1 MKRSLL
7 FSAVLCAASLT
18 SVHAAQPITEP
29 EFASD
34 IVDRY
39 ADYIFYGSGAT
50 GMALV
55 VIDGNQRV
63 FRSYGETRPGNNVR
77 PQLDSVIRI
86 ASLTKLMTSEMLV
99 KLLDQGTVKLN
110 DPLSKY
116 APPGARVPTYNG
128 TPITLVNLA
137 THTSALP
144 REQPGGAA
152 HRPVFVWPT
161 REQRWKYLS
170 TAKLKAAPGSQAAY
184 SNLAFDLLADALA
197 NASGKPYTQLF
208 EEQITRP
215 LGMKDTTYTPSPDQ
229 CRRLMVAERGAS
241 PCNNTL
247 AAIGSGGVYSTPGD
261 MMRWMQQY
269 LSSDFYQRSNQ
280 ADRMQTLIYQRAQ
293 FTKVIGMDV
302 PGKADAL
309 GLGWVYMAPK
319 EGRPGIIQ
327 KTGGGGGFI
336 TYMAMIPQK
345 NIGAFV
351 VVTRSPLTRFKNMSD
366 ERILH
371 GELATTASYRRCRTA
386 CAGRHHAFCF
396 NAGEYGRQLYQRY
409 HDVDR
414 LPAGAGNALRA
425 CAGAADCRAHSVWPG
440 DCRYRLVADGDRIA
454 GSGRDQ
460 TAGAG
465 V

>member
-7 FSAVLCAASLT
+7 FSAVLYTASLT
-18 SVHAAQPITEP
+18 PVQAVQPIADP
-29 EFASD
+29 VFASD
-34 IVDRY
+34 IVERY
-39 ADYIFYGSGAT
+39 ADHIFYGSAAT

-63 FRSYGETRPGNNVR
+63 FRSFGETRPGNNVR

-86 ASLTKLMTSEMLV
+86 ASITKLMTSEMLV
-99 KLLDQGTVKLN
+99 KMLDQGKVQLN

-116 APPGARVPTYNG
+116 APPGARVPTYQG
-128 TPITLVNLA
+128 TPIRLVNLA

-152 HRPVFVWPT
+152 KRPVFVWPT
-161 REQRWKYLS
+161 REQRWNYLS
-170 TAKLKAAPGSQAAY
+170 TATLKTAPGTQAAY

-208 EEQITRP
+208 EENITRP
-215 LGMKDTTYTPSPDQ
+215 LGMKDTTFTPSPDQ
-229 CRRLMVAERGAS
+229 CKRLMVAEKGAS

-247 AAIGSGGVYSTPGD
+247 AAVGSGGVYSTPGD

-280 ADRMQTLIYQRAQ
+280 ADRMQTLIYQRTQ
-293 FTKVIGMDV
+293 LSRVTGMDV

-319 EGRPGIIQ
+319 NGRPGIIQ

-345 NIGAFV
+345 NVGAFI
-351 VVTRSPLTRFKNMSD
+351 VVTRSPQTRFTHMSNGIND
-366 ERILH
+366 LVV
-371 GELATTASYRRCRTA
+371 ELSENKPVVVPAS
-386 CAGRHHAFCF
+386 
-396 NAGEYGRQLYQRY
+396 
-409 HDVDR
+409 
-414 LPAGAGNALRA
+414 
-425 CAGAADCRAHSVWPG
+425 
-440 DCRYRLVADGDRIA
+440 
-454 GSGRDQ
+454 
-460 TAGAG
+460 
-465 V
+465 

>member
-1 MKRSLL
+1 MPALKRCLAL
-7 FSAVLCAASLT
+7 FAALYAAVLPVA
-18 SVHAAQPITEP
+18 HAAQTSPDP
-29 EFASD
+29 VFASD

-39 ADYIFYGSGAT
+39 ANHIFYGSGAT

-63 FRSYGETRPGNNVR
+63 FRSFGETRPGNNIR

-99 KLLDQGTVKLN
+99 KLLDQGVVKLN

-116 APPGARVPTYNG
+116 APPGARVPGYQG

-152 HRPVFVWPT
+152 NRPVFVWPT
-161 REQRWKYLS
+161 QAQRWSWLS
-170 TAKLKAAPGSQAAY
+170 TAKLKTAPGSQAAY
-184 SNLAFDLLADALA
+184 SNLAFDLLSDALA

-208 EEQITRP
+208 EQQITRP
-215 LGMKDTTYTPSPDQ
+215 LGMKDTTFTPSPDQ
-229 CRRLMVAERGAS
+229 CKRLMVAEKGAS

-247 AAIGSGGVYSTPGD
+247 AAVGSGGVYSTPDD
-261 MMRWMQQY
+261 MMRWMQQF
-269 LSSDFYQRSNQ
+269 LTSDFYTRTHQ
-280 ADRMQTLIYQRAQ
+280 ADRMQTLIYQRSQ
-293 FTKVIGMDV
+293 LTRLIGMDV

-319 EGRPGIIQ
+319 DGRPGIIQ

-336 TYMAMIPQK
+336 TYMAMIPQH

-351 VVTRSPLTRFKNMSD
+351 VVTRSPLTRFTNMSD
-366 ERILH
+366 GINNLIS
-371 GELATTASYRRCRTA
+371 ELSGNIPLIPPAS
-386 CAGRHHAFCF
+386 
-396 NAGEYGRQLYQRY
+396 
-409 HDVDR
+409 
-414 LPAGAGNALRA
+414 
-425 CAGAADCRAHSVWPG
+425 
-440 DCRYRLVADGDRIA
+440 
-454 GSGRDQ
+454 
-460 TAGAG
+460 
-465 V
+465 